1 MSGSC
6 TLSLLFLLAALGC
19 KSTSAHPKELV
30 NILLIYE
37 GLSGCDHLP
46 CCFTSS
52 YRQKLWHLAGLA
64 TPTSPTA
71 FARRAGSLRT
81 GCS

>member
-30 NILLIYE
+30 NILRIYE
-37 GLSGCDHLP
+37 GRRGGDQQSPADVPHCLGC
-46 CCFTSS
+46 
-52 YRQKLWHLAGLA
+52 
-64 TPTSPTA
+64 
-71 FARRAGSLRT
+71 ARRRE
-81 GCS
+81 